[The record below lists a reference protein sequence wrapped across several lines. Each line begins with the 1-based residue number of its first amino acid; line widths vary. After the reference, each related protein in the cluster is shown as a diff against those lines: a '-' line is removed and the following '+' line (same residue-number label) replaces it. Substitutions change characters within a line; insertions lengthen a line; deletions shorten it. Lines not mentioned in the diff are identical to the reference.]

1 MLDGHVNL
9 EKIFLSHVDSACSVG
24 LVLYTFDLL
33 MLSQDKI
40 FYLKSDYVLHT
51 TFTATK
57 N

>member
-9 EKIFLSHVDSACSVG
+9 EKIFLSHVDSACSV
-24 LVLYTFDLL
+24 YTFDLL

-40 FYLKSDYVLHT
+40 FYLKSDYILHT